1 MHKNFGKTQ
10 DSNLKDLS
18 QKDTNQKDLLP
29 GIWKIA
35 VSQIRL
41 NISEK
46 NYQIWFSKTRL
57 VDISGGIAKISCP
70 NSFTSDYINLN
81 YLNITR
87 KALSDAYGSPVDITL
102 VVKKGDAVEN
112 TPLFEINTKD
122 SITKDVLKKETE
134 VSHDSSL
141 IKAGL
146 NPKYSLK
153 NFIVGSS
160 NRLAHA
166 AACAIIDKPGEIY
179 NPFFVFGGVGLGKTH
194 LMQAI
199 GNSILEKNPDYKVAY
214 VSSETFLN
222 ELINSIK
229 KGKSENFRKQYREND
244 VLIIDDIQF
253 ISGRKGTQ
261 EEFFHTF
268 NTLHQANKQIILAS
282 DRHPRDIENLEERL
296 VSRFEGGMVADISLP
311 DEETRVAILRKKCEE
326 RGIKVNDEVLSMI
339 AISIESNIRE
349 LEGVLTKVIAL
360 QTSLNKELT
369 PEDISK
375 YIGISRKRRQK
386 RLRPKDVIDSI
397 CEKYEVS
404 RKDIFG
410 ERRTVK
416 VVLPRQIAMY
426 ILRTDLNLSL
436 VEVASI
442 LKRKDHTTI
451 MHGVDKIENLIGVDL
466 QIKDQIAEI
475 RHQL

>member
-1 MHKNFGKTQ
+1 MHKNLEKIQ
-10 DSNLKDLS
+10 DSNSKDHKNGLNS
-18 QKDTNQKDLLP
+18 KDSLP
-29 GIWKIA
+29 GVWKVA

-46 NYQIWFSKTRL
+46 NYHIWFSKTKL
-57 VDISGGIAKISCP
+57 LQIKDGIAKISCP
-70 NSFTSDYINLN
+70 NSFTLDYINLN

-87 KALSDAYGSPVDITL
+87 KVLSEAYGSPVDITL
-102 VVKKGDAVEN
+102 FVKKSDFVEN
-112 TPLFEINTKD
+112 TPLFNSMNEQTSKE
-122 SITKDVLKKETE
+122 VLKKNLDAEKN
-134 VSHDSSL
+134 SSL

-146 NPKYSLK
+146 NPKYSLE

-326 RGIKVNDEVLSMI
+326 RNIKINDEVLSMI

-375 YIGISRKRRQK
+375 YIGISRKKRQK

-451 MHGVDKIENLIGVDL
+451 MHGVDKIENLIDIDL